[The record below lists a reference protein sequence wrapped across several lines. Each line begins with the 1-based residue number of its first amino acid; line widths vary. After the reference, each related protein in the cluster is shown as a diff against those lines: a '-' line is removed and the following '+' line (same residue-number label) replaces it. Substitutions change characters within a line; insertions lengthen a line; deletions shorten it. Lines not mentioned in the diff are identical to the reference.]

1 MIDFLEDEPSKPREQ
16 DLTPLINIIF
26 LILIFFML
34 AAAIAPAD
42 DAAIEPVLS
51 SSDAAVPDNS
61 AVDIT
66 IDSNAVIYID
76 GQELSA
82 DQIKQKLLELGHS
95 TNKALL
101 SIKADATLDA
111 NVLISLLAGATDAGI
126 DSVSLMTIRR

>member
-82 DQIKQKLLELGHS
+82 DQIKQKLLELGQS